1 MEVYLVRRYCWAII
15 FLGICCI
22 LAVSGCGGGGQKK
35 PVPSPT
41 KIAVSLA
48 DLNRDGN
55 KTIQKVMKER
65 QKKEQLDITFMD
77 AKNDPA
83 EQEKHID
90 KMIQEKVKAAVI
102 QFIDPLAAP
111 RLVQKLKK
119 ENIKVVCLENL
130 PINTPVD
137 GFIASDHGRSGELQ
151 VRFIQEAM
159 KMAAM
164 GAGGQQGQ
172 QGGGQQQQQ
181 GGGQQGQ
188 QQGQQSQQQPFQ
200 VTQAVDPAVAF
211 QLPQTRPLNVLVLQ
225 GDKRDQMARE
235 ITAQNIEGIEADP
248 NLKLLKVQDHPRWD
262 PSLATATLSELKAA
276 GQQPDVVLAND
287 SALAMAA
294 VEFFK
299 QAGMDKRII
308 TVGVGADEKSSMA
321 IVAGEH
327 EAEIDP
333 EPEMLANYALDAAS
347 DLAQKGSWEY
357 SRKVYN
363 GDYDIPAKIVPV
375 RLIGKNNIY
384 LLQERWKKIEKQMKK
399 QQQQQAGGGQQGQQG
414 GGQQQQQQ
422 QGSSQQGQKQGSQ
435 QGGQQGQQGQ
445 QGQGGTTLKITTEE
459 GKTMEVKIDGSIKKI
474 ESSQEGGK
482 QQGGKQQGGQGGG
495 GGS

>member
-1 MEVYLVRRYCWAII
+1 MRRYYWAII
-15 FLGICCI
+15 FWGLCYI

-90 KMIQEKVKAAVI
+90 KMVQEKVKAAVI

-151 VRFIQEAM
+151 VRFLQEAM

-164 GAGGQQGQ
+164 GAGGQGGQGGQQQGGQ
-172 QGGGQQQQQ
+172 QGGGQQQPAQT
-181 GGGQQGQ
+181 
-188 QQGQQSQQQPFQ
+188 
-200 VTQAVDPAVAF
+200 TQAVDPAVAF
-211 QLPQTRPLNVLVLQ
+211 QIPSTRPLNVLILQ

-262 PSLATATLSELKAA
+262 PSLATATLSELMAA

-333 EPEMLANYALDAAS
+333 EPEMLGNYTLDAAS

-384 LLQERWKKIEKQMKK
+384 LLQERWKKIEKQMKE
-399 QQQQQAGGGQQGQQG
+399 QQQQAGGGQQGQQG
-414 GGQQQQQQ
+414 GGQQQQQ
-422 QGSSQQGQKQGSQ
+422 GSSQQGQKQGSQ
-435 QGGQQGQQGQ
+435 QGQQGQQGQGQ

-474 ESSQEGGK
+474 ESSEEGGK